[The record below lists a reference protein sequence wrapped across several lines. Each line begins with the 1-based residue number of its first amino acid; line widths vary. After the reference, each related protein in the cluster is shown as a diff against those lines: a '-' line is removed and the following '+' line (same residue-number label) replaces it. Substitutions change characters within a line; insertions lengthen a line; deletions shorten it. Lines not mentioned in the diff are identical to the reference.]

1 MKQKILFNLFFKIYA
16 KKLPLS
22 RKTYIFVQ
30 NGSIYPKPELSFSAY
45 PPEIYPQ
52 TLPFF
57 CVRQIF
63 LENARRQAVFFS
75 ENPKTDKPHSPI
87 WRTKSKSGAR
97 ASTTSKILT

>member
-16 KKLPLS
+16 KKVPLS

-45 PPEIYPQ
+45 PPPEIYPQ

-57 CVRQIF
+57 ASDKYF
-63 LENARRQAVFFS
+63 LKTRGYRRYFFPKIRKQTKRIHRHGGQNRNQGRARPQ
-75 ENPKTDKPHSPI
+75 PQKY
-87 WRTKSKSGAR
+87 
-97 ASTTSKILT
+97 

>member
-16 KKLPLS
+16 KKVPLS

-45 PPEIYPQ
+45 PPSKFIRKPS
-52 TLPFF
+52 PF

-75 ENPKTDKPHSPI
+75 ENPKTDKAHSQT

-97 ASTTSKILT
+97 ASTTSTILT

>member
-16 KKLPLS
+16 KKVPLS

-45 PPEIYPQ
+45 PPPEIYPQ

-57 CVRQIF
+57 ASDKYF
-63 LENARRQAVFFS
+63 LKTRGGRRYFS
-75 ENPKTDKPHSPI
+75 ENPKTDKAHSQT